1 MEIIKQWMQRWF
13 LVGAA
18 DWETRQTAELTNIGL
33 TRPPQTDQNNNK
45 WDEDDDDDDY
55 EDNYNDDDDDD
66 DDVDDDDD
74 KLTLSVP
81 AFAADRSKHLTFS
94 SFLVDFCR
102 P

>member
-1 MEIIKQWMQRWF
+1 MQCTQIKPTIWSQSFDRA
-13 LVGAA
+13 VREA
-18 DWETRQTAELTNIGL
+18 
-33 TRPPQTDQNNNK
+33 
-45 WDEDDDDDDY
+45 DDDDDG
-55 EDNYNDDDDDD
+55 DDDDDD